1 MMSITNEQKQEI
13 IKAYATKPGD
23 TGSAEVQIAI
33 WTTRINNLI
42 EHFNTHK
49 KDLHSRLGLMKMVG
63 KRRHL
68 LDHLKSKSEERYQ
81 SIIEKLNLRKFFL
94 FFFSVSFIGMRLML
108 CTVFLSAAAPGC
120 DEFGHAGQWCSALL
134 LLPGIPAIGRKSR
147 FMGNRVR
154 IVRE

>member
-1 MMSITNEQKQEI
+1 MSITNEQKQEI

-49 KDLHSRLGLMKMVG
+49 KDLHSRLGLMKMVS

-68 LDHLKSKSEERYQ
+68 LDYLKKKDEKRYQ
-81 SIIEKLNLRKFFL
+81 EIIKKLNIR
-94 FFFSVSFIGMRLML
+94 R
-108 CTVFLSAAAPGC
+108 
-120 DEFGHAGQWCSALL
+120 
-134 LLPGIPAIGRKSR
+134 
-147 FMGNRVR
+147 
-154 IVRE
+154 